1 MNFIIILVALLLDQ
15 VIRWFE
21 HLRLHRWYEAP
32 LARWAQAAR
41 TAGAPAQILAALAPV
56 FVLAFVVG
64 AIGVGLGR
72 LNAFFAFIYGVLVLV
87 LCLGP
92 RNLTLEA
99 SAYLR
104 ARAAGDSRRSRAI
117 AEMLL
122 EREPPDDLSE
132 AGEEV
137 AEAVLARAGDYLFCV
152 IFWFAL
158 LGPFGAVLY
167 RSADTLAIRAAFDVP
182 DSHYAR
188 WTMGLKR
195 VLAWIPLHLLA
206 MTYAVA
212 GNFDEALS
220 DIRRAWAETSTHF
233 WERGSVVLAYAGRRA
248 VRAVAGDATGEVE
261 LIHAAV
267 DLIWRGFIIW
277 LTVIGVITL
286 LGWLF

>member
-1 MNFIIILVALLLDQ
+1 MNFIIILAALLLDQ
-15 VIRWFE
+15 IMRWFE

-32 LARWAQAAR
+32 LTRWAQSAR
-41 TAGAPAQILAALAPV
+41 STGEPAQVLAALAPSV
-56 FVLAFVVG
+56 IPAIVIGL
-64 AIGVGLGR
+64 IGVGLAR
-72 LNAFFAFIYGVLVLV
+72 LNPVFGFIYGVLVLV

-104 ARAAGDSRRSRAI
+104 ARAAGDTRRARAI
-117 AEMLL
+117 AELLL
-122 EREPPDDLSE
+122 EKEPPADLSG
-132 AGEEV
+132 AGEAV

-167 RSADTLAIRAAFDVP
+167 RSADTLAVRAAVDVP
-182 DSHYAR
+182 DSVYAR
-188 WTMGLKR
+188 WTLGLKR

-206 MTYAVA
+206 ITYAVA

-220 DIRRAWAETSTHF
+220 DIRRAWSETSTHF
-233 WERGSVVLAYAGRRA
+233 WERGGVVVAYAGRRA
-248 VRAVAGDATGEVE
+248 VQAVADGATDEVE

-277 LTVIGVITL
+277 LTVIGLLTL

>member
-1 MNFIIILVALLLDQ
+1 
-15 VIRWFE
+15 
-21 HLRLHRWYEAP
+21 
-32 LARWAQAAR
+32 
-41 TAGAPAQILAALAPV
+41 V
-56 FVLAFVVG
+56 FLLAFVIG
-64 AIGVGLGR
+64 ALGVGFGRASPFLG
-72 LNAFFAFIYGVLVLV
+72 FVYGVLVLV

-104 ARAAGDSRRSRAI
+104 ARAAGDSRRAREI
-117 AEMLL
+117 AAMLL
-122 EREPPDDLSE
+122 EEEPPADLSG
-132 AGEEV
+132 AGEKV

-158 LGPFGAVLY
+158 LGPFGAVIY
-167 RSADTLAIRAAFDVP
+167 RSADTLAVRAGVDVP
-182 DSHYAR
+182 DSAYAR
-188 WTMGLKR
+188 YTLGLKR

-233 WERGSVVLAYAGRRA
+233 WERGGVVLAYAGRRA
-248 VRAVAGDATGEVE
+248 VRAVAGAASDEVE
-261 LIHAAV
+261 LVHAAV

-277 LTVIGVITL
+277 LTVIGLVTL

>member
-1 MNFIIILVALLLDQ
+1 MNFVIILVALLLDQ
-15 VIRWFE
+15 IIRWFE
-21 HLRLHRWYEAP
+21 HLRLHRWYETP
-32 LARWAQAAR
+32 LKRWAQAACGSG
-41 TAGAPAQILAALAPV
+41 TPAQILAALAPV

-64 AIGVGLGR
+64 ALGAGFGR
-72 LNAFFAFIYGVLVLV
+72 ISPFLGFVYGVLVLV

-104 ARAAGDSRRSRAI
+104 ARAAGDSRRAREI

-122 EREPPDDLSE
+122 EKEPPADLSG
-132 AGEEV
+132 AGEAV

-152 IFWFAL
+152 IFWFAV

-167 RSADTLAIRAAFDVP
+167 RSADTLAVRAGMDVP
-182 DSHYAR
+182 DSTYAR
-188 WTMGLKR
+188 YTLGLKR

-220 DIRRAWAETSTHF
+220 DIRQAWAETSTHF
-233 WERGSVVLAYAGRRA
+233 WERGGVVLAYAGRRA
-248 VRAVAGDATGEVE
+248 VRAVAGEATGEVE
-261 LIHAAV
+261 LVHAAV

-277 LTVIGVITL
+277 LTVIGLLTL

>member
-21 HLRLHRWYEAP
+21 HLRLHRWYETP

-41 TAGAPAQILAALAPV
+41 TTGAPAQILAALVPV

-64 AIGVGLGR
+64 AIGIGLGR

-104 ARAAGDSRRSRAI
+104 ARAAGDSARARAI

-122 EREPPDDLSE
+122 EREPPADLST
-132 AGEEV
+132 AGEQV

-167 RSADTLAIRAAFDVP
+167 RSTDTLAIRAAFDAP

-188 WTMGLKR
+188 WTLGLKR

-220 DIRRAWAETSTHF
+220 DIRRAWAETGTHF
-233 WERGSVVLAYAGRRA
+233 WQRGGVVLAYAGRRA
-248 VRAVAGDATGEVE
+248 VRAVAGDATDEVE

>member
-15 VIRWFE
+15 IMRWFE

-32 LARWAQAAR
+32 LARWAQSAQS
-41 TAGAPAQILAALAPV
+41 AGKPAQMLAALAPS
-56 FVLAFVVG
+56 VVP
-64 AIGVGLGR
+64 AIVAAALGLGLAH
-72 LNAFFAFIYGVLVLV
+72 LNPVLGFIYGVLVLV

-104 ARAAGDSRRSRAI
+104 ARAGGDTQRARAI
-117 AEMLL
+117 AGLLL
-122 EREPPDDLSE
+122 EREPPADLAD
-132 AGEEV
+132 AGQAV
-137 AEAVLARAGDYLFCV
+137 AEAVLARAGDYLFSV

-167 RSADTLAIRAAFDVP
+167 RTADTLALRAAVDVP
-182 DSHYAR
+182 DSVYAQ
-188 WTMGLKR
+188 WTLGFKR
-195 VLAWIPLHLLA
+195 ALAWIPLHMLA
-206 MTYAVA
+206 ITYAVA
-212 GNFDEALS
+212 GNFDEALN
-220 DIRRAWAETSTHF
+220 DIRRAWSETSTHF

-248 VRAVAGDATGEVE
+248 VQAVADGASDEVE

-277 LTVIGVITL
+277 LTVIGVFTL